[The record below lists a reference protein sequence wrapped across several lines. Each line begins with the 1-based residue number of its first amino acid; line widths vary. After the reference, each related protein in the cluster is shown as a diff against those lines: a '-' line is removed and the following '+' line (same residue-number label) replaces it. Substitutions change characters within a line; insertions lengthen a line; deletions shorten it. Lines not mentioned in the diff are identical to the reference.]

1 MFLHLLEYSRGVLQ
15 AEEQA
20 RVFQLEEEGVWPDNY
35 DNDDDNDNN
44 DDDEGVRPAARQRGG
59 RDQLAEREA
68 RAQEERVRDQEQ
80 VREGRTLRW

>member
-1 MFLHLLEYSRGVLQ
+1 MQ

-35 DNDDDNDNN
+35 DDDDDNDD

-59 RDQLAEREA
+59 GDQLAEREA

-80 VREGRTLRW
+80 VREGRTLQWW